1 MTGNI
6 QEIWKSDRILEKDA
20 AGAMNCAEGF
30 FEWMHSQQAVTR
42 EDIEIKI
49 LEMVM
54 NAERRAFFAGTLK
67 YNVNSRRSYIWELQS
82 CTDIENLKKWF
93 LDKTRE
99 ICTKLENSKEKEAGS
114 IIDRA
119 KEYINEN
126 FRRDIS
132 LDDVSSQVNISPYYF
147 SKLFKD
153 STEQNF
159 IEYLTNLRM
168 DKAKELL
175 LTTDSSMKEICS
187 MVGYADPNYF
197 SRTFKKN
204 IGVTPTEYK
213 ENKGDTVG

>member
-1 MTGNI
+1 
-6 QEIWKSDRILEKDA
+6 
-20 AGAMNCAEGF
+20 
-30 FEWMHSQQAVTR
+30 MHSQQAVTR

-67 YNVNSRRSYIWELQS
+67 YNVNSRRSYIRELQS

-99 ICTKLENSKEKEAGS
+99 ICTKLENSKEKEASS

-132 LDDVSSQVNISPYYF
+132 LDDVSREVDISPYYF
-147 SKLFKD
+147 SKLLNRKQVR
-153 STEQNF
+153 T
-159 IEYLTNLRM
+159 
-168 DKAKELL
+168 LL
-175 LTTDSSMKEICS
+175 
-187 MVGYADPNYF
+187 
-197 SRTFKKN
+197 N
-204 IGVTPTEYK
+204 ILQKYV
-213 ENKGDTVG
+213 

>member
-1 MTGNI
+1 
-6 QEIWKSDRILEKDA
+6 
-20 AGAMNCAEGF
+20 
-30 FEWMHSQQAVTR
+30 MHSQQAVTR

-67 YNVNSRRSYIWELQS
+67 YNVNSRRSYIRELQS

-132 LDDVSSQVNISPYYF
+132 LDDVSREVDISPYYF
-147 SKLFKD
+147 SKLFKQE
-153 STEQNF
+153 TGKNF
-159 IEYLTNLRM
+159 IEYLTEIRLKMPENFCRIPDFPLRKYVHSQ
-168 DKAKELL
+168 DTVIPITSAGF
-175 LTTDSSMKEICS
+175 SRSMKELRLVS
-187 MVGYADPNYF
+187 SERG
-197 SRTFKKN
+197 
-204 IGVTPTEYK
+204 
-213 ENKGDTVG
+213 

>member
-1 MTGNI
+1 MKKHIGRFLLILILLITMAGCGSMEKEMTEG
-6 QEIWKSDRILEKDA
+6 EKDK
-20 AGAMNCAEGF
+20 
-30 FEWMHSQQAVTR
+30 
-42 EDIEIKI
+42 EDKIQIGLCFDSFVIE
-49 LEMVM
+49 
-54 NAERRAFFAGTLK
+54 RWQR
-67 YNVNSRRSYIWELQS
+67 
-82 CTDIENLKKWF
+82 D
-93 LDKTRE
+93 
-99 ICTKLENSKEKEAGS
+99 
-114 IIDRA
+114 
-119 KEYINEN
+119 
-126 FRRDIS
+126 RDIS
-132 LDDVSSQVNISPYYF
+132 LDEVSREVNISPYYF